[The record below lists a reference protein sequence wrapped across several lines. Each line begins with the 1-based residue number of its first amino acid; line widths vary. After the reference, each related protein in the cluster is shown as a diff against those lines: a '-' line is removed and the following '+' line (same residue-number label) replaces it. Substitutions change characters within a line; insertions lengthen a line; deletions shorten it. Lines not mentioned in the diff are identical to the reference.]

1 MRNTGPT
8 NKKKQSAKDTKLGGF
23 KGKFKPKSTLP
34 TRTPGKLK
42 GSKVMYGYKKGGQV

>member
-8 NKKKQSAKDTKLGGF
+8 NKKKQSAKDKQPGGF
-23 KGKFKPKSTLP
+23 KSKFKPKSTLP

-42 GSKVMYGYKKGGQV
+42 GSKIMYGYKKGGQV